1 LQRERATQQERR
13 RRRSNPQKTKKESA
27 CRAGVPEYLPR
38 PAGSRSQGSHRAPHA
53 PERDAKSRPP
63 QARQTLRSH
72 AKAGSMQNSPT
83 PLHPP
88 RRVPPGPECPPLW
101 PASSPPGSCLK
112 ADGRTE
118 VVIVVG
124 RKISQWIEA
133 QPRPPCDA
141 SNHGSRK
148 AEYSGVSARNQTPSS
163 RPPARTSAP
172 SRPTRLRLVGIVNCG
187 RSSTWPL
194 RFARPIPSP
203 TSPSAVP
210 NSLRLVRGPP
220 LSAASSSPRAAQFT
234 PKSVTS
240 SPRACLLVRCLA
252 SPALFNSPPD
262 TGASCTQHLSRPLL
276 LLSVSRRSLL
286 PT

>member
-1 LQRERATQQERR
+1 
-13 RRRSNPQKTKKESA
+13 
-27 CRAGVPEYLPR
+27 
-38 PAGSRSQGSHRAPHA
+38 
-53 PERDAKSRPP
+53 
-63 QARQTLRSH
+63 
-72 AKAGSMQNSPT
+72 M
-83 PLHPP
+83 
-88 RRVPPGPECPPLW
+88 
-101 PASSPPGSCLK
+101 
-112 ADGRTE
+112 
-118 VVIVVG
+118 
-124 RKISQWIEA
+124 IEA

-240 SPRACLLVRCLA
+240 SPR
-252 SPALFNSPPD
+252 PAYLCAALPPRLSSTLHPTQARPAPNIFPVLFFCFRFPVVLSFPP
-262 TGASCTQHLSRPLL
+262 S
-276 LLSVSRRSLL
+276 
-286 PT
+286 